1 MEEMAGELVNTR
13 HGKARSMY
21 NIEHSYIEGGGGG
34 YGGALITL
42 IYLKFRVH
50 RVSEAG
56 GEENQREHGNGL
68 SDCCSALSK
77 QE

>member
-1 MEEMAGELVNTR
+1 
-13 HGKARSMY
+13 
-21 NIEHSYIEGGGGG
+21 
-34 YGGALITL
+34 
-42 IYLKFRVH
+42 VH